1 MKNIILDTDIG
12 TDSDDIGALSIL
24 CNLAR
29 QRKINLLGVTS
40 CTSATPPI
48 CTIDAI
54 CNWYGLQVPMG
65 NSKVP
70 YGDDDEHGGY
80 ARAIAKAYPRDVGDI
95 PDAVRVLRKALL
107 HGNVTLVTV
116 GPLNNIARL
125 LESRADDISEKSGA
139 ELFAENVVEV
149 YSMAGTFA
157 NDWTEWNVAE
167 DVNAMRIA
175 AQLVKCPWTLVPFEV
190 GVKVKTGANFL
201 ASVDSPMKLGYFV
214 HNGAPRES
222 WDPITA
228 YCAAVECLPTTDWGT
243 LAVSDKGVT
252 TLLTERGNARFVK
265 DDFDAA
271 ELTCK
276 LEKLMV
282 I

>member
-29 QRKINLLGVTS
+29 SNKINLLAVTS
-40 CTSATPPI
+40 CTSTTPPI

-54 CNWYGLQVPMG
+54 CNWYGLTVPYG

-70 YGDDDEHGGY
+70 YGDDDSHGGY
-80 ARAIAKAYPRDVGDI
+80 ARAIAQAYPRDVGVV

-107 HGNVTLVTV
+107 HGNVTLVTI

-125 LESRADDISEKSGA
+125 LQSSADDISDKSGMQ
-139 ELFAENVVEV
+139 LFTENVVEM
-149 YSMAGTFA
+149 YTMAGTFT
-157 NDWTEWNVAE
+157 NDWTEWTVAE
-167 DVNAMRIA
+167 DVDAMRIVA
-175 AQLVKCPWTLVPFEV
+175 DAVKCPLTLIPFEA
-190 GVKVKTGANFL
+190 GVIVKTGANFL
-201 ASVDSPMKLGYFV
+201 ADKDSPMKLGYFV
-214 HNGAPRES
+214 HNGGPRES

-228 YCAAVECLPTTDWGT
+228 YCAAVECLPTSDWGK
-243 LAVSDKGVT
+243 LNVSPKGVT
-252 TLLTERGNARFVK
+252 TLQLGHGNARYVK
-265 DDFDAA
+265 DDFDVQQ
-271 ELTCK
+271 LTRA
-276 LEKLMV
+276 LEEYMV